1 MTMDE
6 QTLFGI
12 MAIAQE
18 QQKAIDTSLKALA
31 ARQAEFDTLVSRTEK
46 AALEIELASKSAAG
60 AIEAATNDAVKK
72 ALQAALERVARQ
84 AGSTLGKA
92 LIPAQDAFKE
102 ATAGVAEADALLR
115 KAKSS
120 LKWKFFG
127 GVALAMCL
135 LLATTV
141 GLVFLFVPSPQEITA
156 LRATVADL
164 EKYGA
169 KIQLTQCGPDK
180 RLCARIDTK
189 AEKESTYGTSGEKWL
204 ILQGY

>member
-31 ARQAEFDTLVSRTEK
+31 ARQAEFDTLVARTEK
-46 AALEIELASKSAAG
+46 AALELELASKSAAS
-60 AIEAATNDAVKK
+60 AIEQATEDAVSK
-72 ALQAALERVARQ
+72 ALQKALERVARQ
-84 AGSTLGKA
+84 TSSTLEQA
-92 LIPAQDAFKE
+92 LIPAQGAFKE

-127 GVALAMCL
+127 GAALAMCL
-135 LLATTV
+135 LLAATV
-141 GLVFLFVPSPQEITA
+141 GLAFLFVPSPQEIRA
-156 LRATVADL
+156 LRANVEYL
-164 EKYGA
+164 EARGGKFN
-169 KIQLTQCGPDK
+169 LTHCGPSK
-180 RLCARIDTK
+180 RLCVEIDTK
-189 AEKESTYGTSGEKWL
+189 ADTWGDNSQFRIIK
-204 ILQGY
+204 GY